1 MHLHRMKIDCKHMD
15 FEVKRLKDKIKQEM
29 IQKFGREVSLDSL
42 YEAILRIMI
51 YDLKADMKEMLKEF
65 DKQMKC

>member
-15 FEVKRLKDKIKQEM
+15 SEVKRLKDKIKQEM